1 LAHRDFAAPLATRIK
16 NINAVFLNSW
26 STPTCRVGGA
36 VNSWVEIFRPG
47 IQFGFV
53 KVIVIAVVIGLL
65 AGLLGSLCG
74 VGGGIVMVPAFV
86 GLLGFAQ
93 QKAVATSL
101 AIIVVTS
108 LVSTMNNTFKA
119 GHLVDWKIVALVGAA
134 SAMAAWFGTDL
145 MRSLSNQ
152 TLTRIFGVVLV
163 LFGARM
169 LMKG

>member
-1 LAHRDFAAPLATRIK
+1 MKVIAI
-16 NINAVFLNSW
+16 
-26 STPTCRVGGA
+26 
-36 VNSWVEIFRPG
+36 
-47 IQFGFV
+47 
-53 KVIVIAVVIGLL
+53 VIVIGLV
-65 AGLLGSLCG
+65 AGLLGALCG

-86 GLLGFAQ
+86 AFFGFMQ

-108 LVSTMNNTFKA
+108 LVSTANNATKA
-119 GHLVDWKIVALVGAA
+119 GHLIDWKIVAMVGAA
-134 SAMAAWFGTDL
+134 SAVAAWFGTDL

-169 LMKG
+169 LIKG